1 MLDFQ
6 VQAEVLKKLD
16 IQVVAASVDPLERA
30 EETVKGLKLP
40 FLVGYGLYAKE
51 VSAQIGAY
59 YDEKEMY
66 LHATGFLLRPDGTV
80 LNAVYS
86 SRSIGRLVP
95 QDVTS
100 LVEIV
105 RGREAAI

>member
-1 MLDFQ
+1 M
-6 VQAEVLKKLD
+6 
-16 IQVVAASVDPLERA
+16 VAASVDSLEKA
-30 EETVKGLKLP
+30 METVENFKLSFPVGCGLD
-40 FLVGYGLYAKE
+40 AKA
-51 VSAQIGAY
+51 VSLQIGAY

-105 RGREAAI
+105 RSREAAI